1 MAEHIELFFI
11 FIEKIRGRV
20 EREFFLRDKHF
31 KVKISFS
38 TFATNLVSDLAN
50 YPQESL
56 IQTYVRDN

>member
-20 EREFFLRDKHF
+20 EREFFLHDKHSF
-31 KVKISFS
+31 KICFS